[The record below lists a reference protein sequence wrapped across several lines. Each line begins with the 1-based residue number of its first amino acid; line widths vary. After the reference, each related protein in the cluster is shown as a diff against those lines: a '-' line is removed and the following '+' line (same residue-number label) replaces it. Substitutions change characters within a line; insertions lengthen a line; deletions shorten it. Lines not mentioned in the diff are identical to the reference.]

1 MGNRQGGKNGA
12 AGTPGK
18 QPKATG
24 NKANNSAAKIAQVV
38 GAGKAKR
45 AALQAQKRGL
55 NATGKATKME
65 IDNAIQKQNAKK
77 ANNGGNNNAQQGK
90 RLKNKKALLKKGGNN
105 GPKTGGATGLKISF
119 NTADLARTT
128 DKLVALQVSFFV
140 VSDSKTYVLARS
152 KALWPSKRPAQ

>member
-1 MGNRQGGKNGA
+1 MRIIISQFPVIQGGNKGGP

-18 QPKATG
+18 QARGTG

-65 IDNAIQKQNAKK
+65 IDNAIQKQNKK
-77 ANNGGNNNAQQGK
+77 RNNNADNNAQPGK
-90 RLKNKKALLKKGGNN
+90 RLQNKKSQLKKGGNN
-105 GPKTGGATGLKISF
+105 APKSGGASGLKISF

-128 DKLVALQVSFFV
+128 DKNVALQVTVNFISF
-140 VSDSKTYVLARS
+140 
-152 KALWPSKRPAQ
+152 